1 MHCTFYG
8 DVFNTLLCFVVK
20 YEKAKARVEK
30 VEEERQE
37 RRVKHEQINAFLE
50 TLNLN
55 DAVLTEFDEV
65 LWFTVIDK
73 VTVYNDD
80 EIEFAF
86 KDGSVLKHDQQK
98 MPVGG

>member
-1 MHCTFYG
+1 M
-8 DVFNTLLCFVVK
+8 K

-30 VEEERQE
+30 VEEQRQE
-37 RRVKHEQINAFLE
+37 RWVKHDQIDAFLE

-55 DAVLTEFDEV
+55 DAVLTEFDEM

-80 EIEFAF
+80 EIEFAL
-86 KDGSVLKHDQQK
+86 KMVRWLKHDEQK